1 VTDSLFPID
10 PVEPPSAPDAPLA
23 ERLRPKALDDV
34 VGLEDLL
41 GKGKFLRNAIESD
54 RIPSMIFWG
63 PPGSGKTTLARII
76 ARTTRARFVQFS
88 ATSTSIKDIKTL
100 MEEAR
105 KSRRTRGSKTIVFID
120 EIHRFNKAQQDAFL
134 PYVEAGD
141 IILIGATTENP
152 SFEVNSALLSRT
164 KVVVIP
170 ALEREQVM
178 TILHRAVEDPSVR
191 KFGVAL
197 TEEALDFMAATSAGD
212 ARQALTSLQLV
223 TENAGEGALEAR
235 TTPGSTTPESSTPES
250 STPESTTPES
260 TTPERPVDVSRVK
273 EILQRR
279 SLMYDKSGE
288 EHYNIIS
295 ALHKSLRNG
304 DADAAVY
311 WLVRMLEGGEDPLY
325 IARRMVRAASEDIGN
340 ADPQALV
347 LAVAVKEA
355 VHFIGM
361 PEAGVALAQLVTYL
375 AAAPKSNAAYIGYGQ
390 AVHEVRQGDNPPV
403 PLHIRNAPTRL
414 MKDLGYGRGYQ
425 YAHDLED
432 QTAAMDC
439 LPEALAGRRFYEPKD
454 VGFEGEIRER
464 LARMRA
470 AREKK

>member
-1 VTDSLFPID
+1 MTGSLFDTD
-10 PVEPPSAPDAPLA
+10 PLPANARANDDAPLA
-23 ERLRPKALDDV
+23 ERLRPKTLDQL
-34 VGLEDLL
+34 VGMEELL
-41 GKGKFLRNAIESD
+41 GAGRFLRIAIESD

-105 KSRRTRGSKTIVFID
+105 KGRQLRGSKTIVFID

-134 PYVEAGD
+134 PYVESGD
-141 IILIGATTENP
+141 ITLIGATTENP

-170 ALEREQVM
+170 ALDREQII
-178 TILHRAVEDPSVR
+178 TILKRAVDDPSVKR
-191 KFGVAL
+191 YSIEVAPD
-197 TEEALDFMAATSAGD
+197 ALDFMAATSAGD
-212 ARQALTSLQLV
+212 ARQALNSLQLV
-223 TENAGEGALEAR
+223 VETASPSDSPIDA
-235 TTPGSTTPESSTPES
+235 TK
-250 STPESTTPES
+250 
-260 TTPERPVDVSRVK
+260 VK
-273 EILQRR
+273 TILQRR

-295 ALHKSLRNG
+295 ALHKSVRNG

-311 WLVRMLEGGEDPLY
+311 WLVRMLEGGEDPMY

-347 LAVAVKEA
+347 FAIAVQQT
-355 VHFIGM
+355 VHFLGM

-375 AAAPKSNAAYIGYGQ
+375 AAAPKSNAAYAGYGD
-390 AVHEVRQGDNPPV
+390 AVMEVRQGDNPPV

-414 MKDLGYGRGYQ
+414 MKDLGYGHGYK
-425 YAHDLED
+425 YAHDFED
-432 QTAAMDC
+432 QTAAMEC
-439 LPEALAGRRFYEPKD
+439 LPDALRGRRFYEPKD
-454 VGFEGEIRER
+454 VGLEREIRER
-464 LARMRA
+464 LEKMKK
-470 AREKK
+470 ARE

>member
-1 VTDSLFPID
+1 MTGSLFGD
-10 PVEPPSAPDAPLA
+10 DDFAAPATSPGRDDDSAPLA
-23 ERLRPKALDDV
+23 ERLRPRGLDEV
-34 VGLEDLL
+34 VGLDELL
-41 GKGKFLRNAIESD
+41 GEKRFLRNAIEND

-105 KSRRTRGSKTIVFID
+105 RMRHARGSKTIVFID

-152 SFEVNSALLSRT
+152 SFEVNSALLSRS

-170 ALEREQVM
+170 ALEREQVV
-178 TILHRAVEDPSVR
+178 TILKRALSHPSV
-191 KFGVAL
+191 KQFGIRLDDA
-197 TEEALDFMAATSAGD
+197 ALDFIAATSAGD

-223 TENAGEGALEAR
+223 VETSDPAAT
-235 TTPGSTTPESSTPES
+235 TTPLGVNEI
-250 STPESTTPES
+250 
-260 TTPERPVDVSRVK
+260 K
-273 EILQRR
+273 ETLQRR

-288 EHYNIIS
+288 EHFNIIS

-304 DADAAVY
+304 DADASVY

-325 IARRMVRAASEDIGN
+325 IARRLVRAASEDIGN

-347 LAVAVKEA
+347 FAIAVQQT
-355 VHFIGM
+355 VHFLGM

-375 AAAPKSNAAYIGYGQ
+375 AASPKSNAAYVGYGE
-390 AVHEVRQGDNPPV
+390 AVREVRQGDNPPV

-425 YAHDLED
+425 YAHDHED
-432 QTAAMDC
+432 QTAAMEC
-439 LPEALAGRRFYEPKD
+439 LPEPLVGRRFYEPKD
-454 VGFEGEIRER
+454 AGFEKEMRER
-464 LARMRA
+464 LERMRA
-470 AREKK
+470 RRER

>member
-1 VTDSLFPID
+1 MADTLFPLEQPFE
-10 PVEPPSAPDAPLA
+10 PVTPPDAPLA
-23 ERLRPKALDDV
+23 ERLRPKSLEDI
-34 VGLEDLL
+34 VGLEEIL
-41 GKGKFLRNAIESD
+41 GPGRFLRNAIETD

-76 ARTTRARFVQFS
+76 ARTTRARFVTFF
-88 ATSTSIKDIKTL
+88 ATSSSIKDIKAL

-105 KSRRTRGSKTIVFID
+105 KARKARGSKTIVFID

-152 SFEVNSALLSRT
+152 SFEVNSALLSRS

-178 TILHRAVEDPSVR
+178 TILRRAVEEPSVT
-191 KFGVAL
+191 KFGIEL

-223 TENAGEGALEAR
+223 IETGGAAGASPAEKGSAAEAGAAPLDAKK
-235 TTPGSTTPESSTPES
+235 
-250 STPESTTPES
+250 
-260 TTPERPVDVSRVK
+260 VQ

-279 SLMYDKSGE
+279 SLMYDKGGE

-311 WLVRMLEGGEDPLY
+311 WLVRMLEGGEDPMY

-347 LAVAVKEA
+347 FAIAVKDT
-355 VHFIGM
+355 VHFLGM

-375 AAAPKSNAAYIGYGQ
+375 AASPKSNAAYVGYGE
-390 AVHEVRQGDNPPV
+390 AVREVRQGDNPGV
-403 PLHIRNAPTRL
+403 PLHIRNAPTKL
-414 MKDLGYGRGYQ
+414 MKDIGYGRGYQ
-425 YAHDLED
+425 YAHDFED
-432 QTAAMDC
+432 QTAAMEC
-439 LPEALAGRRFYEPKD
+439 LPDALAGRRFYEPKD
-454 VGFEGEIRER
+454 AGVEAEIKSR
-464 LARMRA
+464 LEKMRKARR
-470 AREKK
+470 KG

>member
-1 VTDSLFPID
+1 MTGSLFGD
-10 PVEPPSAPDAPLA
+10 DDFAPLSGASDADAPLA
-23 ERLRPKALDDV
+23 ERLRPKSLEDV
-34 VGLEDLL
+34 VGLEELL
-41 GKGKFLRNAIESD
+41 GEKKFLRNAIEND

-76 ARTTRARFVQFS
+76 AKTTRARFVTFS
-88 ATSTSIKDIKTL
+88 ATSSSIKDIKAL

-105 KSRRTRGSKTIVFID
+105 KGRKARGSKTIVFID

-152 SFEVNSALLSRT
+152 SFEVNSALLSRS

-170 ALEREQVM
+170 ALEREQVVA
-178 TILHRAVEDPSVR
+178 ILRRAIHHPSVES
-191 KFGVAL
+191 FGIQL
-197 TEEALDFMAATSAGD
+197 TDASLDFVAATSAGD

-223 TENAGEGALEAR
+223 VETASTED
-235 TTPGSTTPESSTPES
+235 S
-250 STPESTTPES
+250 
-260 TTPERPVDVSRVK
+260 PVDVDKVK

-279 SLMYDKSGE
+279 SLMYDKTGE
-288 EHYNIIS
+288 QHYNIIS

-311 WLVRMLEGGEDPLY
+311 WLVRMLEGGEDPMY

-347 LAVAVKEA
+347 FAIAVQQT
-355 VHFIGM
+355 VHFLGM

-375 AAAPKSNAAYIGYGQ
+375 AASPKSNAAYTGYGE
-390 AVHEVRQGDNPPV
+390 AVREVRQGDNPPV

-414 MKDLGYGRGYQ
+414 MKDLGYGQGYQ
-425 YAHDLED
+425 YAHDFED

-439 LPEALAGRRFYEPKD
+439 LPEALAGKRFYEPKEA
-454 VGFEGEIRER
+454 GAEKAMKER
-464 LARMRA
+464 LDRMRN
-470 AREKK
+470 ARKRE

>member
-1 VTDSLFPID
+1 MTGSLFGD
-10 PVEPPSAPDAPLA
+10 DDFPPATAQPAADAPLA
-23 ERLRPKALDDV
+23 ERLRPQSLAEI
-34 VGLEDLL
+34 VGLEDIL
-41 GKGKFLRNAIESD
+41 GEKKFLRNAIETD

-76 ARTTRARFVQFS
+76 ARTTRARFVTFS
-88 ATSTSIKDIKTL
+88 ATSSSIKDIKAL

-105 KSRRTRGSKTIVFID
+105 RGRQMRGSKTIVFID

-141 IILIGATTENP
+141 IVLIGATTENP
-152 SFEVNSALLSRT
+152 SFEVNSALLSRS

-170 ALEREQVM
+170 ALEREQVV
-178 TILHRAVEDPSVR
+178 TILRRAVTHPSVE

-197 TEEALDFMAATSAGD
+197 DDAALDFIAATSAGD

-223 TENAGEGALEAR
+223 VENSSVEGSAALGVNE
-235 TTPGSTTPESSTPES
+235 
-250 STPESTTPES
+250 
-260 TTPERPVDVSRVK
+260 VK

-279 SLMYDKSGE
+279 SLMYDKSGD

-295 ALHKSLRNG
+295 ALHKSIRNG

-325 IARRMVRAASEDIGN
+325 IARRLVRAASEDIGN

-347 LAVAVKEA
+347 FAVSVKDA

-361 PEAGVALAQLVTYL
+361 PEGGVALAQLVAYL
-375 AAAPKSNAAYIGYGQ
+375 AAAPKSNAAYIGYGE
-390 AVHEVRQGDNPPV
+390 AVREVRQGDNPGV

-425 YAHDLED
+425 YAHDFDD
-432 QTAAMDC
+432 QTAAMEC
-439 LPEALAGRRFYEPKD
+439 LPDALAGRRFYEPKD
-454 VGFEGEIRER
+454 VGAEADIRKR
-464 LARMRA
+464 LEKMKA
-470 AREKK
+470 ARKTK

>member
-1 VTDSLFPID
+1 VADTLFPID
-10 PVEPPSAPDAPLA
+10 PQPGDDLPVKADAPLA
-23 ERLRPKALDDV
+23 ERLRPKSLEDI

-41 GKGKFLRNAIESD
+41 GEKRFLRNAIEND

-76 ARTTRARFVQFS
+76 ARTTRARFVTFS
-88 ATSTSIKDIKTL
+88 ATSSSIKDIRAL

-105 KSRRTRGSKTIVFID
+105 KSRQARGSKTIVFID

-152 SFEVNSALLSRT
+152 SFEVNSALLSRS

-178 TILHRAVEDPSVR
+178 TILRRAVADPSVT
-191 KFGVAL
+191 KFGIEL
-197 TEEALDFMAATSAGD
+197 TAEALDFIAATSAGD

-223 TENAGEGALEAR
+223 IETASKDDSPITAPKV
-235 TTPGSTTPESSTPES
+235 T
-250 STPESTTPES
+250 
-260 TTPERPVDVSRVK
+260 

-279 SLMYDKSGE
+279 SLMYDKGGE

-304 DADAAVY
+304 DADASVY
-311 WLVRMLEGGEDPLY
+311 WLVRMLEGGEDPMY
-325 IARRMVRAASEDIGN
+325 IARRLVRAASEDIGN

-347 LAVAVKEA
+347 FAIAVKET
-355 VHFIGM
+355 VHFLGM

-375 AAAPKSNAAYIGYGQ
+375 AASPKSNAAYKGYGE
-390 AVHEVRQGDNPPV
+390 AVREVRQGDNPGV
-403 PLHIRNAPTRL
+403 PLHIRNAPTKL
-414 MKDLGYGRGYQ
+414 MKDIGYGSGYQ
-425 YAHDLED
+425 YAHDFEE
-432 QTAAMDC
+432 QTAAMEC
-439 LPEALAGRRFYEPKD
+439 LPDALAGRRFYEPKD
-454 VGFEGEIRER
+454 AGFEAEIRKRLER
-464 LARMRA
+464 MKKARGGS
-470 AREKK
+470 

>member
-1 VTDSLFPID
+1 MSGSLFGD
-10 PVEPPSAPDAPLA
+10 DDFPPPTSVPDEDSPLA
-23 ERLRPKALDDV
+23 ERLRPKSLEDV

-41 GKGKFLRNAIESD
+41 GEKKFLRNAIEND

-76 ARTTRARFVQFS
+76 AKTTRARFVTFS
-88 ATSTSIKDIKTL
+88 ATSSSIKDIKAL

-105 KSRRTRGSKTIVFID
+105 KARKSRGSKTIVFID

-141 IILIGATTENP
+141 ITLIGATTENP
-152 SFEVNSALLSRT
+152 SFEVNSALLSRS

-170 ALEREQVM
+170 ALEREQVVA
-178 TILHRAVEDPSVR
+178 ILKRAVAHPSVE
-191 KFGVAL
+191 KFGIAL
-197 TEEALDFMAATSAGD
+197 TDASLDFVAATSAGD

-223 TENAGEGALEAR
+223 VETASADD
-235 TTPGSTTPESSTPES
+235 S
-250 STPESTTPES
+250 
-260 TTPERPVDVSRVK
+260 PVDVGKVK

-304 DADAAVY
+304 DADASVY
-311 WLVRMLEGGEDPLY
+311 WLVRMLEGGEDPMY

-347 LAVAVKEA
+347 FAIAVQQT
-355 VHFIGM
+355 VHFLGM

-375 AAAPKSNAAYIGYGQ
+375 AASPKSNAAYIGYGE
-390 AVHEVRQGDNPPV
+390 AVREVRQGDNPPV

-414 MKDLGYGRGYQ
+414 MKDLGYGSGYQ
-425 YAHDLED
+425 YAHDFED

-439 LPEALAGRRFYEPKD
+439 LPDALKGRRFYEPKEA
-454 VGFEGEIRER
+454 GAEKAMKER
-464 LARMRA
+464 LDRMRD
-470 AREKK
+470 ARKG

>member
-1 VTDSLFPID
+1 MTGSLFGD
-10 PVEPPSAPDAPLA
+10 DDFPPPAATDTADTPLA
-23 ERLRPKALDDV
+23 ERLRPRSLDEV

-41 GKGKFLRNAIESD
+41 GKGKFLRNAIETD
-54 RIPSMIFWG
+54 RIPSIIFWG

-76 ARTTRARFVQFS
+76 ARTTRARFVPFS

-105 KSRRTRGSKTIVFID
+105 KGRRARGSKTIVFID

-152 SFEVNSALLSRT
+152 SFEVNSALLSRS
-164 KVVVIP
+164 KVVVLP
-170 ALEREQVM
+170 ALERGQVM
-178 TILHRAVEDPSVR
+178 EILRRAVDDPSV
-191 KFGVAL
+191 KKYGIVIADD
-197 TEEALDFMAATSAGD
+197 ALDFMAATSAGD
-212 ARQALTSLQLV
+212 ARQALNSLQLV
-223 TENAGEGALEAR
+223 VETASKEDSPIDAAK
-235 TTPGSTTPESSTPES
+235 
-250 STPESTTPES
+250 
-260 TTPERPVDVSRVK
+260 VK
-273 EILQRR
+273 TILQRR

-295 ALHKSLRNG
+295 ALHKSVRNG

-311 WLVRMLEGGEDPLY
+311 WLVRMLEGGEDPMY

-340 ADPQALV
+340 ADPQALIFAI
-347 LAVAVKEA
+347 AVQQT
-355 VHFIGM
+355 VHFLGM

-375 AAAPKSNAAYIGYGQ
+375 AAAPKSNAAYIGYGE
-390 AVHEVRQGDNPPV
+390 AVREVRQGDNPGV

-425 YAHDLED
+425 YAHDYEE
-432 QTAAMDC
+432 QTVAMNC
-439 LPEALAGRRFYEPKD
+439 LPEALADRRFYEPKD
-454 VGFEGEIRER
+454 VGAEAKMKAR
-464 LARMRA
+464 LDAMRDAR
-470 AREKK
+470 KKHD

>member
-1 VTDSLFPID
+1 MSGSLFGD
-10 PVEPPSAPDAPLA
+10 DDFPPLSGGSDADAPLA
-23 ERLRPKALDDV
+23 ERLRPKSLEEV
-34 VGLEDLL
+34 VGLEELL
-41 GKGKFLRNAIESD
+41 GEKKFLRNAIEND

-76 ARTTRARFVQFS
+76 AKTTRARFVTFS
-88 ATSTSIKDIKTL
+88 ATSSSIKDIKAL

-105 KSRRTRGSKTIVFID
+105 KGRKARGSKTIVFID

-152 SFEVNSALLSRT
+152 SFEVNSALLSRS

-170 ALEREQVM
+170 ALEREQVVA
-178 TILHRAVEDPSVR
+178 ILQRAMHHPSVAS
-191 KFGVAL
+191 FGIQL
-197 TEEALDFMAATSAGD
+197 TDASLDFVAATSAGD

-223 TENAGEGALEAR
+223 VETASAED
-235 TTPGSTTPESSTPES
+235 S
-250 STPESTTPES
+250 
-260 TTPERPVDVSRVK
+260 PVDVDKVK

-279 SLMYDKSGE
+279 SLMYDKTGE
-288 EHYNIIS
+288 QHYNIIS

-311 WLVRMLEGGEDPLY
+311 WLVRMLEGGEDPMY

-347 LAVAVKEA
+347 FAIAVQQT
-355 VHFIGM
+355 VHFLGM

-375 AAAPKSNAAYIGYGQ
+375 AASPKSNAAYVGYGE
-390 AVHEVRQGDNPPV
+390 AVREVRQGDNPPV

-414 MKDLGYGRGYQ
+414 MKDLGYGQGYQ
-425 YAHDLED
+425 YAHDFED

-439 LPEALAGRRFYEPKD
+439 LPDSLVGKRFYEPKD
-454 VGFEGEIRER
+454 AGAEKAMKER
-464 LARMRA
+464 LERMRD
-470 AREKK
+470 ARKK